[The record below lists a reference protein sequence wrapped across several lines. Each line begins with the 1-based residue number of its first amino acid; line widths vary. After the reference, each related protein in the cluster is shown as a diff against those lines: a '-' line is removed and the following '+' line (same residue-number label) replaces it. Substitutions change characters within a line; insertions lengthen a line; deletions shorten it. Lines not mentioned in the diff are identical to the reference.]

1 MAKKKNTYT
10 QLARTLENLPWIV
23 RVILALLYG
32 LYGNLI
38 RLFRSLGKRNTVG
51 VVLAVILI
59 LSGGLL
65 ILWLVDFILV
75 LFNKKI
81 WWID

>member
-1 MAKKKNTYT
+1 MAKKKNTFS
-10 QLARTLENLPWIV
+10 QLAKSMESLPWIV
-23 RVILALLYG
+23 KVVLAFLYG

-51 VVLAVILI
+51 VILAAILI
-59 LSGGLL
+59 LSGGLI
-65 ILWLVDFILV
+65 ILWVVDFILV
-75 LFNKKI
+75 LLNKKI